1 MPQVGNKHFSY
12 TKKGQ
17 MAAKKASVSSGMP
30 VKNKKKKKKSMMSS
44 Y

>member
-12 TKKGQ
+12 TPKGQ
-17 MAAKKASVSSGMP
+17 MAAKKASMATGKP